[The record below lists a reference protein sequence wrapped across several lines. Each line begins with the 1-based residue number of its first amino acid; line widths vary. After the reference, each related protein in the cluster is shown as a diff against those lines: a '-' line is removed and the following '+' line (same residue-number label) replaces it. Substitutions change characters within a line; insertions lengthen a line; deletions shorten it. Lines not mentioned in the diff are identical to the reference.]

1 MDVRDYCNR
10 MDKQLSGWKDYIGEV
25 TQATNRLP
33 AGQRQALA
41 PMIDRLQPLL
51 KAIDSE
57 LELLKTS
64 CPADWS
70 PQRRSVDDNLRELH
84 DTLKKLSEKAHGPLV
99 PDSLAWV
106 SSS

>member
-1 MDVRDYCNR
+1 MDVKEYCDK
-10 MDKQLSGWKDYIGEV
+10 MDKQLSGWKEYIGDV
-25 TQATNRLP
+25 IKAADRLP
-33 AGQRQALA
+33 GGQRQALV

-70 PQRRSVDDNLRELH
+70 PQRKSVENNLRELH
-84 DTLKKLSEKAHGPLV
+84 ETLKKLSEKAHGPLV

-106 SSS
+106 SP

>member
-1 MDVRDYCNR
+1 MQVKDYCSK
-10 MDKQLSGWKDYIGEV
+10 MDRQLSGWKDYIGEV
-25 TQATNRLP
+25 IKAAGRLP
-33 AGQRQALA
+33 AGERQGLA

-57 LELLKTS
+57 LELLRTS

-70 PQRRSVDDNLRELH
+70 PQRRSVDHNLRELH
-84 DTLKKLSEKAHGPLV
+84 DTLTKLSEKAHGPLV

-106 SSS
+106 SP